1 MQTGL
6 DFFVSLEKTVCFFL
20 LQNRLKYLLLASAIG
35 QNVHQHQP
43 KYVRS
48 TVPNSLANNSFI
60 YVNYEKQTGRKNC
73 GIHFQHFQQVS
84 SRHS

>member
-6 DFFVSLEKTVCFFL
+6 DFFVSLFL

-43 KYVRS
+43 KYVAS
-48 TVPNSLANNSFI
+48 PVPNSLANNLC
-60 YVNYEKQTGRKNC
+60 KL
-73 GIHFQHFQQVS
+73 
-84 SRHS
+84 